1 VSSHNLREL
10 FTTAQLWASEAA
22 SHGAAEHHV
31 PSVTDVIFPTLNF
44 LIYAFIIV
52 KYALPAVRSFLK
64 SRREEVIATRSQASA
79 KKAAAQALVDEYK
92 AKLTVVDREIQSLQ
106 TTLRE
111 EGERDEV
118 KLIADANA
126 LAAKIKDDA
135 RVLADQ
141 EVKMARQ
148 KIREEMAIQAEAT
161 ARALLQRNL
170 SIDDQNRL
178 ANEFI
183 ESIGRAR

>member
-1 VSSHNLREL
+1 MSSQDFLDL
-10 FTTAQLWASEAA
+10 FITAQLWASEAA
-22 SHGAAEHHV
+22 SHGAEHHA
-31 PSVTDVIFPTLNF
+31 PSITDVIFPALNF

-64 SRREEVIATRSQASA
+64 TRREEVIATMSQASA

-92 AKLTVVDREIQSLQ
+92 AKLAAVDREVQNLQ
-106 TTLRE
+106 ATLRD
-111 EGERDEV
+111 EGERDKA
-118 KLIADANA
+118 KLLGDANIM
-126 LAAKIKDDA
+126 AAKIKEDA
-135 RVLADQ
+135 RILGDQ

-170 SIDDQNRL
+170 SVDDQNRL
-178 ANEFI
+178 ADEFI
-183 ESIGRAR
+183 QSIGQAR